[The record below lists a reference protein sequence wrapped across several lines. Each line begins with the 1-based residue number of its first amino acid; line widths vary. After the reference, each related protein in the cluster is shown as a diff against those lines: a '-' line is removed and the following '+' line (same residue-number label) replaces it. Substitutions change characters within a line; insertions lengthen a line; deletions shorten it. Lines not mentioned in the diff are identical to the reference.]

1 MRETMSENRQRS
13 SNNPYRTVSAS
24 ERRARRRA
32 REGTP
37 ASQVKT
43 PTEKATAVLPQEMIE
58 ELLHNPTKMVT
69 EEQLRGEYGY
79 VVADIRNMGILAAG
93 LVVLLIALATFLPR

>member
-1 MRETMSENRQRS
+1 MSENRQRS

-43 PTEKATAVLPQEMIE
+43 PTEKAAVLPQEMIE
-58 ELLHNPTKMVT
+58 ELLHNPTKVVT
-69 EEQLRGEYGY
+69 EEQLRGEYSY